1 MEEKLI
7 KAKAKYGRTFP
18 VNIPQGRVK
27 PKSQYLRKLEKL
39 ASSQTPRP

>member
-1 MEEKLI
+1 MEQKL
-7 KAKAKYGRTFP
+7 KEAKEKYGRTFP

-39 ASSQTPRP
+39 AQTPVG